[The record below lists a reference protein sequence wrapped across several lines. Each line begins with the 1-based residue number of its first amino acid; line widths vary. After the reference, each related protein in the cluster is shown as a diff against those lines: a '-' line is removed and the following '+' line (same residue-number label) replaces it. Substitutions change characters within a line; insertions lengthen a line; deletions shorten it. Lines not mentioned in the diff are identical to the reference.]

1 MMVSVQSTGAL
12 ERRMEIQVPAA
23 RIEKEVTQRLRD
35 VGRKARLKGFRPG
48 KAPINILRQQFG
60 SQVHQEV
67 ISDLMRK
74 SFAEAVTEQN
84 LSPAGGPRI
93 EPISTAQ
100 GQDLKYAAI
109 FEVFP
114 VIALKG
120 TEAIAV
126 DRPMASVTEE
136 DIDAMIDSLREQNPK
151 WNPVTRPAQRTDR
164 VTVDFAGTIDGV
176 PFEGGKGEGVPILL
190 GSGQMLPEFENGL
203 EGAAEGE
210 QKTIAL
216 RFPDD
221 YHNKAL
227 AAKSAEFA
235 ITVKKVEERET
246 APLDDEFCVAF
257 GIKEGGVQAL
267 REAVGDNMRRELEE
281 AIRSRVKKQALDKL
295 LAANPLELPASLVDS
310 QVQEMQLDYARRV
323 GAREASQIPP
333 REQFMEAARRR
344 VALGLLVSEIIKNE
358 KIEVDRT
365 RVGTRLE
372 DLVAS
377 YEDPQGAMRAY
388 QQNPQALRQ
397 VEMLVLE
404 DQVVEWLLGRARFN
418 DQPTTFK
425 ALMHFGS

>member
-1 MMVSVQSTGAL
+1 MMVSVQTTGAL
-12 ERRMEIQVPAA
+12 ERRMEVQVPAA

-74 SFAEAVTEQN
+74 SFAEAVTEQKLN
-84 LSPAGGPRI
+84 PASGPRI
-93 EPISTAQ
+93 EPIST
-100 GQDLKYAAI
+100 GRGEDLKYTAI

-120 TEAIAV
+120 TDGISV
-126 DRPMASVTEE
+126 DRPVASVTEE

-151 WNPVTRPAQRTDR
+151 WNPVTRAAQRTDR
-164 VTVDFAGTIDGV
+164 ATVDFTGTIDGE
-176 PFEGGKGEGVPILL
+176 PFEGGKGEGVAILL
-190 GSGQMLPEFENGL
+190 GSGQMLPEFESGL
-203 EGAAEGE
+203 MGAAAGE
-210 QKTIAL
+210 PRTIAV

-221 YHNKAL
+221 YHSKAL
-227 AAKSAEFA
+227 AGKSAQFVV
-235 ITVKKVEERET
+235 TVKKVEERET
-246 APLDDEFCVAF
+246 PPLDDEFCVAF
-257 GIKEGGVQAL
+257 GIKEGGIPAL

-281 AIRSRVKKQALDKL
+281 AIRARVKKQVLDRL
-295 LAANPLELPASLVDS
+295 LAENPLELPASLVDS

-333 REQFMEAARRR
+333 REQFLEAARRR

-358 KIEVDRT
+358 KIELDQT
-365 RVGTRLE
+365 RVQTRLE
-372 DLVAS
+372 DLVAG
-377 YEDPQGAMRAY
+377 YEQPQNVMRAY

-397 VEMLVLE
+397 VELLVLE
-404 DQVVEWLLGRARFN
+404 DQVVEWLVSRARFN
-418 DQPTTFK
+418 DQPSTFK